1 MTAPVRIAAAQYT
14 IGQPD
19 SFAAWQTKVA
29 QWVADAAGH
38 GAQLL
43 VFPEYAAME
52 LAAIDSATASG
63 LHASLRA
70 VVALG
75 PQIDAHYADLA
86 QHFGVTVLGGTRPHG
101 ADDRRIVNRATLYL
115 PDGQSGHQDKIMMTR
130 FERESWDIKGGTRLR
145 VFRTPLGMLG
155 ISTCYDVEF
164 PMIARTQAT
173 AGAQVI
179 LCPSCTDSLQG
190 YYRVRIGAQARALE
204 NQIFV
209 VQAPTVGMAPW
220 SPALDENYGAA
231 GVFVPPDGD
240 SPDDGVVAIGTE
252 GQAAWIFA
260 DVDLARVERWRTQ
273 GSVRPYAHWPEQYC
287 GADADDLP
295 VEIVPLD

>member
-1 MTAPVRIAAAQYT
+1 MTAPVRIAAAQYP
-14 IGQPD
+14 IGQPT
-19 SFAAWQTKVA
+19 SFAGWQGKVA
-29 QWVADAAGH
+29 IWAADALAQR
-38 GAQLL
+38 AQLL
-43 VFPEYAAME
+43 VYPEYAAME
-52 LAAIDSATASG
+52 LAAIDKPTASD

-75 PQIDAHYADLA
+75 PQIDAHYTDLA
-86 QHFGVTVLGGTRPHG
+86 QKFGITVLGGTRPH
-101 ADDRRIVNRATLYL
+101 ALDDGRVVNRASIYL

-130 FERESWDIKGGTRLR
+130 FERESWDIKGGTELR

-155 ISTCYDVEF
+155 ISTCYDIEF
-164 PMIARTQAT
+164 PMIARAQAA

-190 YYRVRIGAQARALE
+190 YHRVRIGAQARALE

-240 SPDDGVVAIGTE
+240 SPDDGIVAIGAE
-252 GQAAWIFA
+252 GQGAWVIA
-260 DVDLARVERWRTQ
+260 DVDLSRVHRWRSA
-273 GSVRPYAHWPEQYC
+273 GAVRPFAHWPEQYC
-287 GADADDLP
+287 GEKSGDLP

>member
-1 MTAPVRIAAAQYT
+1 MTASVRIAAAQYP
-14 IGQPD
+14 IGEPD
-19 SFAAWQTKVA
+19 SLASWQAKVG
-29 QWVADAAGH
+29 QWVSDAAAQ

-52 LAAIDSATASG
+52 LAAIDRSTASD

-75 PQIDAHYADLA
+75 PRIDAHYADLA
-86 QHFGVTVLGGTRPHG
+86 QRFGVVLLGGTRPFG
-101 ADDRRIVNRATLYL
+101 CADGRVVNRATLYM
-115 PDGQSGHQDKIMMTR
+115 PDGQSGYQDKIMMTR
-130 FERESWDIKGGTRLR
+130 FERESWDIRGATSLR
-145 VFRTPLGMLG
+145 VFRTSLGMFG

-164 PMIARTQAT
+164 PMIARAQAI
-173 AGAQVI
+173 AGAHAI

-190 YYRVRIGAQARALE
+190 YHRVRIGAQARALE

-231 GVFVPPDGD
+231 GLFVPPDGD
-240 SPDDGVVAIGTE
+240 SPDDGIAAIGTE
-252 GQAAWIFA
+252 GQGAWVIA
-260 DVDLARVERWRTQ
+260 NADLARVNRWRTD
-273 GSVRPYAHWPEQYC
+273 GAVRPFAHWPEQYC
-287 GADADDLP
+287 GENVRDLP
-295 VEIVPLD
+295 VELVQLD

>member
-19 SFAAWQTKVA
+19 SFETWQAIVA
-29 QWVADAAGH
+29 KWVADAVGQ

-52 LAAIDSATASG
+52 LAAIDSTTASD

-75 PQIDAHYADLA
+75 SRIDAHYADLA
-86 QHFGVTVLGGTRPHG
+86 HRFGVIVLGGTRPHG
-101 ADDRRIVNRATLYL
+101 TDNGQIVNRATLYL
-115 PDGQSGHQDKIMMTR
+115 PDGRSGHQDKIMMTR

-145 VFRTPLGMLG
+145 VFRTSLGMLG

-164 PMIARTQAT
+164 PMIARAQAT

-240 SPDDGVVAIGTE
+240 SPDDGVVALGTE
-252 GQAAWIFA
+252 GQGAWVYA
-260 DVDLARVERWRTQ
+260 DADLACVTRWRTE
-273 GSVRPYAHWPEQYC
+273 GAVRPFAHWPEQYC
-287 GADADDLP
+287 GDPAKDLP
-295 VEIVPLD
+295 VEIVALD

>member
-1 MTAPVRIAAAQYT
+1 MTATVRIATAQYP
-14 IGQPD
+14 IGQPE
-19 SFAAWQTKVA
+19 SFAEWQAKIA
-29 QWVADAAGH
+29 AWVADAAGQS
-38 GAQLL
+38 AQLL

-52 LAAIDSATASG
+52 LAAIDTATASD

-75 PQIDAHYADLA
+75 PQIDAHYADMA
-86 QHFGVTVLGGTRPHG
+86 QRFGVMVLGGTRPFG
-101 ADDRRIVNRATLYL
+101 LTDARIVNRATIYL

-130 FERESWDIKGGTRLR
+130 FERESWDIKGGSDLR
-145 VFRTPLGMLG
+145 VFRTPLGVLG

-164 PMIARTQAT
+164 PMIARTQAA

-190 YYRVRIGAQARALE
+190 YHRVRIGAQARALE

-240 SPDDGVVAIGTE
+240 SPDDGVMAIGAE
-252 GQAAWIFA
+252 GQGEWVYA
-260 DVDLARVERWRTQ
+260 DVDVARVERWRSA
-273 GSVRPYAHWPEQYC
+273 GSVRPFAHWPEQYC
-287 GADADDLP
+287 GAKTDDLP

>member
-1 MTAPVRIAAAQYT
+1 
-14 IGQPD
+14 
-19 SFAAWQTKVA
+19 
-29 QWVADAAGH
+29 
-38 GAQLL
+38 
-43 VFPEYAAME
+43 
-52 LAAIDSATASG
+52 
-63 LHASLRA
+63 
-70 VVALG
+70 
-75 PQIDAHYADLA
+75 
-86 QHFGVTVLGGTRPHG
+86 
-101 ADDRRIVNRATLYL
+101 
-115 PDGQSGHQDKIMMTR
+115 MMTR

-164 PMIARTQAT
+164 PMIARTQAI
-173 AGAQVI
+173 AGAQVV

-231 GVFVPPDGD
+231 GMFVPPDGD
-240 SPDDGVVAIGTE
+240 SPDDGVVTIGTE
-252 GQAAWIFA
+252 GQGAWVVA
-260 DVDLARVERWRTQ
+260 DADLARVERWRTQ
-273 GSVRPYAHWPEQYC
+273 GSVRPFAHWPEQYC
-287 GADADDLP
+287 GAKADDLP

>member
-29 QWVADAAGH
+29 QWVADAAGQ

-52 LAAIDSATASG
+52 LAAIDSATASD

-86 QHFGVTVLGGTRPHG
+86 RRFGLTVLGGTRPHG
-101 ADDRRIVNRATLYL
+101 VGDGRIVNRATLYL

-164 PMIARTQAT
+164 PMIARTQAI
-173 AGAQVI
+173 AGAQVV

-231 GVFVPPDGD
+231 GMFVPPDGD

-252 GQAAWIFA
+252 GQGAWVVA
-260 DVDLARVERWRTQ
+260 DADLARVERWRTQ
-273 GSVRPYAHWPEQYC
+273 GSVRPFAHWPEQYC
-287 GADADDLP
+287 GAKAEDLP

>member
-1 MTAPVRIAAAQYT
+1 MTAPVRIAAAQYP
-14 IGQPD
+14 IGQPG
-19 SFAAWQTKVA
+19 SFVEWQDKIAVWA
-29 QWVADAAGH
+29 ADALMH
-38 GAQLL
+38 RAQLL

-52 LAAIDSATASG
+52 LAAIDTATASD

-75 PQIDAHYADLA
+75 PQIDAHYIDMARL
-86 QHFGVTVLGGTRPHG
+86 FGVAVLGGTRPY
-101 ADDRRIVNRATLYL
+101 ALDDGRVVNRASLYF

-130 FERESWDIKGGTRLR
+130 FERESWDIKSGTDLR
-145 VFRTPLGMLG
+145 VFRTPLGIMG

-164 PMIARTQAT
+164 PMIARTQAA

-179 LCPSCTDSLQG
+179 LCPSCTDSMQG
-190 YYRVRIGAQARALE
+190 YHRVRIGAQARALE
-204 NQIFV
+204 NQIFL

-240 SPDDGVVAIGTE
+240 SPDDGVLAIGTE
-252 GQAAWIFA
+252 GQGEWVFA
-260 DVDLARVERWRTQ
+260 DVDLARVDRWRSA
-273 GSVRPYAHWPEQYC
+273 GAVRPFAHWPEQYC
-287 GADADDLP
+287 EAKVDDLP
-295 VEIVPLD
+295 VEIIPLD

>member
-1 MTAPVRIAAAQYT
+1 MTAPVRIAAAQYP
-14 IGQPD
+14 IGQPE
-19 SFAAWQTKVA
+19 SFTEWQAKVA
-29 QWVADAAGH
+29 AWVADAAGQS
-38 GAQLL
+38 AQLL

-52 LAAIDSATASG
+52 LAAIDTATASD

-75 PQIDAHYADLA
+75 PQIDVHYADMARLYDVA
-86 QHFGVTVLGGTRPHG
+86 VLGGTRPH
-101 ADDRRIVNRATLYL
+101 AVDDGRVVNRASLYL
-115 PDGQSGHQDKIMMTR
+115 PNGQSGHQDKIMMTR
-130 FERESWDIKGGTRLR
+130 FERESWDIAGGSDLR
-145 VFRTPLGMLG
+145 VFRTPLGMIG

-164 PMIARTQAT
+164 PMIARTQAA
-173 AGAQVI
+173 AGAQII

-209 VQAPTVGMAPW
+209 AQAPTVGMAPW

-240 SPDDGVVAIGTE
+240 SPDDGVIAIGTE
-252 GQAAWIFA
+252 GQGEWVYA
-260 DVDLARVERWRTQ
+260 DVDVARVERWRTE
-273 GSVRPYAHWPEQYC
+273 GAVRPFAHWPEQYC
-287 GADADDLP
+287 GAMASDLP
-295 VEIVPLD
+295 VEVVPLD

>member
-29 QWVADAAGH
+29 QWVADAAGQ

-52 LAAIDSATASG
+52 LAAIDSATASD

-86 QHFGVTVLGGTRPHG
+86 RRFGVTVLGGTRPHEV
-101 ADDRRIVNRATLYL
+101 DDGRIVNRATLYL

-164 PMIARTQAT
+164 PMIARTQVI
-173 AGAQVI
+173 AGAQVV

-252 GQAAWIFA
+252 GQGAWVVA
-260 DVDLARVERWRTQ
+260 DADLARVERWRTQ
-273 GSVRPYAHWPEQYC
+273 GSVRPFAHWPEQYC
-287 GADADDLP
+287 GAKADDLS

>member
-1 MTAPVRIAAAQYT
+1 MTAPVRIAAAQYP
-14 IGQPD
+14 IGQPT
-19 SFAAWQTKVA
+19 SFADWQGKVA
-29 QWVADAAGH
+29 RWAADALAQR
-38 GAQLL
+38 AQLL

-52 LAAIDSATASG
+52 LAAIDKPTASD

-75 PQIDAHYADLA
+75 PKVDAHYTDLA
-86 QHFGVTVLGGTRPHG
+86 RQFGVIVLGGTRPH
-101 ADDRRIVNRATLYL
+101 ALDDGRVVNRASLYL

-130 FERESWDIKGGTRLR
+130 FERESWDIKGGTDLR
-145 VFRTPLGMLG
+145 VFRTPLGILG

-164 PMIARTQAT
+164 PMIARTQAA
-173 AGAQVI
+173 AGAQLI
-179 LCPSCTDSLQG
+179 LCPSCTDSMQG
-190 YYRVRIGAQARALE
+190 YHRVRIGAQARALE
-204 NQIFV
+204 NQFFV

-240 SPDDGVVAIGTE
+240 SPDDGVLAIGTE
-252 GQAAWIFA
+252 EQGAWVFA
-260 DVDLARVERWRTQ
+260 DLDLGRVQRWRSA
-273 GSVRPYAHWPEQYC
+273 GAVRPFAHWPEQYR
-287 GADADDLP
+287 GEKADDLA

>member
-1 MTAPVRIAAAQYT
+1 MTAVVRIAAAQYP

-19 SFAAWQTKVA
+19 SLVGWQAKVA
-29 QWVADAAGH
+29 QWVGDAAGQ

-52 LAAIDSATASG
+52 LAAIDASTAG
-63 LHASLRA
+63 DLHASLRA

-75 PQIDAHYADLA
+75 PQIDAHYARLA
-86 QHFGVTVLGGTRPHG
+86 QRFGVTVLGGTRPFG
-101 ADDRRIVNRATLYL
+101 LGDGRIVNRATLYL
-115 PDGQSGHQDKIMMTR
+115 PDGRSGHQDKIMMTR
-130 FERESWDIKGGTRLR
+130 FERESWDIKGGTSLR

-164 PMIARTQAT
+164 PMIARAQAK
-173 AGAQVI
+173 AGAQLV

-190 YYRVRIGAQARALE
+190 YHRVRIGAQARALE

-231 GVFVPPDGD
+231 GLFVPPDGD
-240 SPDDGVVAIGTE
+240 SPDDGVVATGTE
-252 GQAAWIFA
+252 GQGTWVIA
-260 DVDLARVERWRTQ
+260 DADLGRVKRWRNS
-273 GSVRPYAHWPEQYC
+273 GAVRPFAHWPEQYC
-287 GADADDLP
+287 GHNENELA
-295 VEIVPLD
+295 VELVPLD

>member
-1 MTAPVRIAAAQYT
+1 MTAPVRIAAAQYP
-14 IGQPD
+14 IGQPR
-19 SFAAWQTKVA
+19 SFGEWQAKIAA
-29 QWVADAAGH
+29 WVADAAGH
-38 GAQLL
+38 SAQLL

-52 LAAIDSATASG
+52 LAAIDTETASD

-75 PQIDAHYADLA
+75 PQIDAHYVDMARL
-86 QHFGVTVLGGTRPHG
+86 FGVAVLGGTRPH
-101 ADDRRIVNRATLYL
+101 ALDDGRVVNRASLYL

-130 FERESWDIKGGTRLR
+130 FERESWDIKGGSDLR
-145 VFRTPLGMLG
+145 VFRTPLGMIG

-164 PMIARTQAT
+164 PMIARTQAA

-190 YYRVRIGAQARALE
+190 YHRVRIGAQARALE

-231 GVFVPPDGD
+231 GIFVPPDGD
-240 SPDDGVVAIGTE
+240 SPDDGVMAIGAE
-252 GQAAWIFA
+252 GQGEWVYA
-260 DVDLARVERWRTQ
+260 DVDVARVERWRSA
-273 GSVRPYAHWPEQYC
+273 GSVRPFAHWPEQYC
-287 GADADDLP
+287 GAKTDDLP

>member
-19 SFAAWQTKVA
+19 RFETWQATVA
-29 QWVADAAGH
+29 KWVAGAAGQ

-52 LAAIDSATASG
+52 LAAIDSTTASD

-75 PQIDAHYADLA
+75 SRIDAHYADLA
-86 QHFGVTVLGGTRPHG
+86 RSFGVIVLGGTRPHG
-101 ADDRRIVNRATLYL
+101 LDNGQIVNRATLYL
-115 PDGQSGHQDKIMMTR
+115 PDGRTGHQDKIMMTR
-130 FERESWDIKGGTRLR
+130 FERESWDIKGGTNLR
-145 VFRTPLGMLG
+145 VFRTSLGMFG

-164 PMIARTQAT
+164 PMIARAQAT

-252 GQAAWIFA
+252 GQGAWVFA
-260 DVDLARVERWRTQ
+260 DADLSRVTRWRTE
-273 GSVRPYAHWPEQYC
+273 GAVRPFAHWPEQYC
-287 GADADDLP
+287 GDPAKDLP

>member
-1 MTAPVRIAAAQYT
+1 MTASVRIAAAQYP

-19 SFAAWQTKVA
+19 SLASWQAKVE
-29 QWVADAAGH
+29 QWVRDAAAQ

-52 LAAIDSATASG
+52 LAAIDQSTASD

-70 VVALG
+70 VIALG
-75 PQIDAHYADLA
+75 PSIDAHYADLA
-86 QHFGVTVLGGTRPHG
+86 QRFGVVLLGGTRPCG
-101 ADDRRIVNRATLYL
+101 QDDGQIVNRATLYM
-115 PDGQSGHQDKIMMTR
+115 PDGQKGYQDKIMMTR
-130 FERESWDIKGGTRLR
+130 FERESWDIKGGTELR
-145 VFRTPLGMLG
+145 VFRTSLGMLG

-164 PMIARTQAT
+164 PMIARAQAA

-190 YYRVRIGAQARALE
+190 YHRVRIGAQARALE

-240 SPDDGVVAIGTE
+240 SPDDGIVAIGTE
-252 GQAAWIFA
+252 GQGAWVIA
-260 DVDLARVERWRTQ
+260 DADLSRVHRWRTK
-273 GSVRPYAHWPEQYC
+273 GAVHPFAHWPEQYC
-287 GADADDLP
+287 GEKAGDLP
-295 VEIVPLD
+295 VDVVPLD

>member
-1 MTAPVRIAAAQYT
+1 VTASIRIAAAQYP
-14 IGQPD
+14 IGQPENLT
-19 SFAAWQTKVA
+19 SWQAKVE
-29 QWVADAAGH
+29 QWVRDAAAQ

-43 VFPEYAAME
+43 VFPEYAAIE
-52 LAAIDSATASG
+52 LAAIDRSTASD

-75 PQIDAHYADLA
+75 QSIDQHYADLA
-86 QHFGVTVLGGTRPHG
+86 LRFGVVLLGGTRPFG
-101 ADDRRIVNRATLYL
+101 QDDGQIVNRATLYM
-115 PDGQSGHQDKIMMTR
+115 PDGQKGHQDKIMMTR
-130 FERESWDIKGGTRLR
+130 FERESWDIKAGNSLR

-164 PMIARTQAT
+164 PMIARAQAN

-190 YYRVRIGAQARALE
+190 YHRVRIGAQARALE

-240 SPDDGVVAIGTE
+240 SPDDGVAALGAE
-252 GQAAWIFA
+252 GQGAWVIA
-260 DVDLARVERWRTQ
+260 DVDLARVHRWRTE
-273 GSVRPYAHWPEQYC
+273 GAVRPFAHWPEQYC
-287 GADADDLP
+287 GAKAGDLP
-295 VEIVPLD
+295 VDVVQLD

>member
-1 MTAPVRIAAAQYT
+1 MTAPIRIAAAQYV

-19 SFAAWQTKVA
+19 SFADWQAKVA
-29 QWVADAAGH
+29 QWVTDAVGQ

-43 VFPEYAAME
+43 VFPEYGAME
-52 LAAIDSATASG
+52 LAAIDSATASD

-75 PQIDAHYADLA
+75 SQIDAHYADLA
-86 QHFGVTVLGGTRPHG
+86 QRFGVTVLGGTRPHG
-101 ADDRRIVNRATLYL
+101 LDDGRIVNRATLYL
-115 PDGQSGHQDKIMMTR
+115 PDGRSGHQDKIMMTR
-130 FERESWDIKGGTRLR
+130 FERESWDIKGGTSLR

-164 PMIARTQAT
+164 PMIARAQAM

-209 VQAPTVGMAPW
+209 VQAPTIGMAPW

-252 GQAAWIFA
+252 GQGAWVLA
-260 DVDLARVERWRTQ
+260 DADLARVARWRTQ
-273 GSVRPYAHWPEQYC
+273 GAVRPFAHWPEQYC
-287 GADADDLP
+287 GDQGRDLP
-295 VEIVPLD
+295 VEIIPLD

>member
-1 MTAPVRIAAAQYT
+1 MTASVRIAAAQYP

-19 SFAAWQTKVA
+19 SLASWQAKVE
-29 QWVADAAGH
+29 QWVRDAATQ

-52 LAAIDSATASG
+52 LSAIDRSTASD

-70 VVALG
+70 VIALG
-75 PQIDAHYADLA
+75 PSIDAHYADLA
-86 QHFGVTVLGGTRPHG
+86 RRFGVTVLGGTRPH
-101 ADDRRIVNRATLYL
+101 ALDDGRVVNRASLYL

-130 FERESWDIKGGTRLR
+130 FERESWDIKGGTELR

-164 PMIARTQAT
+164 PMIARAQAA

-190 YYRVRIGAQARALE
+190 YHRVRIGAQARALE

-240 SPDDGVVAIGTE
+240 SPDDGIVAIGTE
-252 GQAAWIFA
+252 GQGAWVMA
-260 DVDLARVERWRTQ
+260 DADLSRVLRWRSA
-273 GSVRPYAHWPEQYC
+273 GAVRPFAHWPEQYC
-287 GADADDLP
+287 GEKSSDLP
-295 VEIVPLD
+295 AEIVPLD

>member
-1 MTAPVRIAAAQYT
+1 MTDPVRIAAAQYT

-19 SFAAWQTKVA
+19 SFAAWQAKVA
-29 QWVADAAGH
+29 QWVADAARQ

-52 LAAIDSATASG
+52 LAAIDSATASD

-75 PQIDAHYADLA
+75 PQIDAHYANLA
-86 QHFGVTVLGGTRPHG
+86 LRFGVTVLGGTRPHEVG
-101 ADDRRIVNRATLYL
+101 DGRIVNRATLYL

-164 PMIARTQAT
+164 PMIARTQAI
-173 AGAQVI
+173 AGAKVV

-231 GVFVPPDGD
+231 GMFVPPDGD

-252 GQAAWIFA
+252 GQGAWVVTDA
-260 DVDLARVERWRTQ
+260 DLARVERWRTQ
-273 GSVRPYAHWPEQYC
+273 GSVRPFAHWPEQYC
-287 GADADDLP
+287 GAKAEDLP

>member
-1 MTAPVRIAAAQYT
+1 MTAAVRIAAAQYP

-19 SFAAWQTKVA
+19 SFASWQTKVG
-29 QWVADAAGH
+29 QWVRDAAAQ

-52 LAAIDSATASG
+52 LAAIDRSTASD

-75 PQIDAHYADLA
+75 PRIDAHYGDLA
-86 QHFGVTVLGGTRPHG
+86 RQFAVVLLGGTRPFCDG
-101 ADDRRIVNRATLYL
+101 DGQIVNRATLYM
-115 PDGQSGHQDKIMMTR
+115 PDGQTGHQDKIMMTR
-130 FERESWDIKGGTRLR
+130 FERESWDIKGGKSLR
-145 VFRTPLGMLG
+145 GFRTPLGMLA
-155 ISTCYDVEF
+155 ISTCYDIEF
-164 PMIARTQAT
+164 PIIARAQAA
-173 AGAQVI
+173 AGAQAI

-190 YYRVRIGAQARALE
+190 YHRVRIGAQARALE

-231 GVFVPPDGD
+231 GLFVPPDGD
-240 SPDDGVVAIGTE
+240 SPDDGIVAIGTE
-252 GQAAWIFA
+252 GQGAWVTA
-260 DVDLARVERWRTQ
+260 DADFARVNRWRTE
-273 GSVRPYAHWPEQYC
+273 GAVRPFAHWPEQYC
-287 GADADDLP
+287 GAKASDLP
-295 VEIVPLD
+295 VELVPLD

>member
-1 MTAPVRIAAAQYT
+1 VTAAVRIAAAQYP

-19 SFAAWQTKVA
+19 SFASWQAKVG
-29 QWVADAAGH
+29 QWVRDAAAQ

-52 LAAIDSATASG
+52 LAAIDRSTASD

-75 PQIDAHYADLA
+75 PRIDAHYADLA
-86 QHFGVTVLGGTRPHG
+86 RQFGVVLLGGTRPFG
-101 ADDRRIVNRATLYL
+101 DDGGQVVNRATLYM
-115 PDGQSGHQDKIMMTR
+115 PDGQTGHQDKIMMTR
-130 FERESWDIKGGTRLR
+130 FERESWDIKCGKSLR
-145 VFRTPLGMLG
+145 VFRTSLGMLG
-155 ISTCYDVEF
+155 ISTCYDIEF
-164 PMIARTQAT
+164 PMIARAQAT
-173 AGAQVI
+173 AGAQAI

-190 YYRVRIGAQARALE
+190 YHRVRIGAQARALE

-231 GVFVPPDGD
+231 GLFVPPDGD
-240 SPDDGVVAIGTE
+240 SPDDGIVAIGTE
-252 GQAAWIFA
+252 GQGAWVIA
-260 DVDLARVERWRTQ
+260 DADLARVNRWRTE
-273 GSVRPYAHWPEQYC
+273 GAVRPFAHWPEQYC
-287 GADADDLP
+287 GANASDLP
-295 VEIVPLD
+295 VEVVPLD

>member
-1 MTAPVRIAAAQYT
+1 MTASIRIAAAQYP
-14 IGQPD
+14 IGQPENLA
-19 SFAAWQTKVA
+19 SWQAKVE
-29 QWVADAAGH
+29 QWVRDAAAQ
-38 GAQLL
+38 GAQLV

-52 LAAIDSATASG
+52 LAAIDRSTASD

-75 PQIDAHYADLA
+75 PSIDQHYADLA
-86 QHFGVTVLGGTRPHG
+86 LRFGVVLLGGTRPFG
-101 ADDRRIVNRATLYL
+101 QDDGQIVNRATLYM
-115 PDGQSGHQDKIMMTR
+115 PDGQKGHQDKIMMTR
-130 FERESWDIKGGTRLR
+130 FERESWDIKAGNSLR

-164 PMIARTQAT
+164 PMIARAQAN
-173 AGAQVI
+173 AGAQAI

-190 YYRVRIGAQARALE
+190 YHRVRIGAQARALE

-240 SPDDGVVAIGTE
+240 SPDDGVAALGAE
-252 GQAAWIFA
+252 GQGAWVIA
-260 DVDLARVERWRTQ
+260 DVDLARVHRWRTE
-273 GSVRPYAHWPEQYC
+273 GAVRPFAHWPEQYC
-287 GADADDLP
+287 GAKAGDLP
-295 VEIVPLD
+295 VDVVQLD

>member
-1 MTAPVRIAAAQYT
+1 VTVPVRIAAAQYP
-14 IGQPD
+14 IGQPE
-19 SFAAWQTKVA
+19 SFADWQAKVA
-29 QWVADAAGH
+29 AWVADAAGQ

-52 LAAIDSATASG
+52 LAAINTATASD

-70 VVALG
+70 VVVLG

-86 QHFGVTVLGGTRPHG
+86 RHFGVMVLGGTRPFG
-101 ADDRRIVNRATLYL
+101 LADGRIVNRASLYL
-115 PDGQSGHQDKIMMTR
+115 PGGQIGHQDKIMMTR
-130 FERESWDIKGGTRLR
+130 FERESWDIKGGADLR
-145 VFRTPLGMLG
+145 VFRTPLGMMG

-164 PMIARTQAT
+164 PMIARTQAA

-204 NQIFV
+204 SQIFV

-240 SPDDGVVAIGTE
+240 SPDDGVLAVGTE
-252 GQAAWIFA
+252 GQGEWVYA
-260 DVDLARVERWRTQ
+260 DVDVARVERWRSA
-273 GSVRPYAHWPEQYC
+273 GSVRPFAHWPEQYC
-287 GADADDLP
+287 GTKNDDLT

>member
-1 MTAPVRIAAAQYT
+1 VTASIRIAAAQYS
-14 IGQPD
+14 IGQPENLA
-19 SFAAWQTKVA
+19 SWQAKVE
-29 QWVADAAGH
+29 QWVRDAAAQ
-38 GAQLL
+38 GAQLV

-52 LAAIDSATASG
+52 LAAIDRSTASD

-75 PQIDAHYADLA
+75 PSIDQHYADLA
-86 QHFGVTVLGGTRPHG
+86 RRFGVVLLGGTRPFG
-101 ADDRRIVNRATLYL
+101 QDDGQIVNRATLYM
-115 PDGQSGHQDKIMMTR
+115 PDGQKGHQDKIMMTR
-130 FERESWDIKGGTRLR
+130 FERESWDIKAGNSLR

-164 PMIARTQAT
+164 PMIARAQAN

-190 YYRVRIGAQARALE
+190 YHRVRIGAQARALE

-240 SPDDGVVAIGTE
+240 SPDDGVAALGAE
-252 GQAAWIFA
+252 GQGAWVIA
-260 DVDLARVERWRTQ
+260 DVDLARVYRWRTE
-273 GSVRPYAHWPEQYC
+273 GAVRPFAHWPEQYC
-287 GADADDLP
+287 GAKAGDLP
-295 VEIVPLD
+295 VEVVQLD

>member
-1 MTAPVRIAAAQYT
+1 MTAAVRIAAAQYP

-19 SFAAWQTKVA
+19 SFASWQAKVG
-29 QWVADAAGH
+29 QWVSDAAAQ

-52 LAAIDSATASG
+52 LAAIDRSTASD

-75 PQIDAHYADLA
+75 PRIDAHYADLA
-86 QHFGVTVLGGTRPHG
+86 RQFGVVLLGGTRPFG
-101 ADDRRIVNRATLYL
+101 DDGGQVVNRATLYM

-130 FERESWDIKGGTRLR
+130 FERESWDIRGGESLR
-145 VFRTPLGMLG
+145 VFRTSLGMLG

-164 PMIARTQAT
+164 PMIARAQAT
-173 AGAQVI
+173 AGAQAI

-190 YYRVRIGAQARALE
+190 YHRVRIGAQARALE

-231 GVFVPPDGD
+231 GLFVPPDGD
-240 SPDDGVVAIGTE
+240 SPDDGIVAIGTE
-252 GQAAWIFA
+252 GQGAWVIA
-260 DVDLARVERWRTQ
+260 DADLARVNRWRTE
-273 GSVRPYAHWPEQYC
+273 GAVRPFAHWPEQYC
-287 GADADDLP
+287 GAKASDLP
-295 VEIVPLD
+295 VEVVLLD